1 MSSEQLII
9 SRVKSY
15 LYENQEL
22 YIDITE
28 MADTLQRKYRD
39 YKGKKRGPFRALVRR
54 AYDEITENL
63 AKTQNSQDPW
73 TDDNE
78 IEIESDNQADTV
90 PSEYLQ
96 CYKRKGPDH
105 QNGNSSDK
113 ELIDISSDD
122 DQDKNTSTVV
132 NKSSDILSQGVQP
145 AKKARLS
152 PSISNASINNRLN
165 VPWPDITIHKTT
177 NVPPVKSNQSNQLN
191 PWHQSSQSSHVSH
204 ASHASHSSHSNQ
216 VNEVNQFNQSNQQKH
231 SNNSSQSH
239 QSGKLKKKLKDKDI
253 ESTIQD
259 VIISKKEK
267 QATVPK
273 VDFSDIGGNSKILE
287 NIVKLMIHV
296 KQPETYAKLKITP
309 PRGCLLH
316 GPPGCGKSILVSAIA
331 GEFNVPL
338 LKVAAP
344 ELIRGISGES
354 EQRIRELFEQAASIA
369 PCILFFDE
377 IDAIAPQRAV
387 AQRAMESRIVTQL
400 LACMDDLS
408 PRVLV
413 FGATNRLDAIDPAL
427 RRSGRFDKEISLGIP
442 NKEAR
447 EAILKIHTSGVK
459 ISPKVSLK
467 TLALLTPGFVGADLV
482 AFIRE
487 AAVNCVYRMFYDLK
501 REQNKDVP
509 RPTPMQVEKD
519 SDVDIADVII
529 DDDIIVEPTTSSSSS
544 TRKADKLTASS
555 SEKSKISD
563 DSEQLNVSLKSV
575 EELSPKP
582 TPGTSA
588 VEMESTVT
596 ESTPNTSLADNKP
609 MEVTS
614 ISASETK
621 ATETLNTPDVETKSA
636 EASTTSVA
644 EIKSTETPKPSEEEI
659 KTTDDPCSSVA
670 EAKSSEGGI
679 SVAKTTITDVPSTSA
694 AEIKKTEVTNTSA
707 AETKKTEIASTSEIE
722 TKSTE
727 GAITSV
733 DENKSTEV
741 ASTSA
746 AETIDIEAP
755 SNSNAVIKSTEVA
768 ETQLTEIAETQYETA
783 NEIESNTMINEVE
796 MRSPIEEP
804 PLKIESPNKFKDILS
819 WLRNDSLL
827 TPEQLDLLTIEEQD
841 FELALKDVQPSA
853 KREGFA
859 TVPDVTWD
867 DIGSLQHIREELQ
880 MAILAPVKL
889 SDEFDN
895 LGLEASTGVLLC
907 GPPGCGKTLLAKAI
921 ANEAGI
927 NFISVKGP
935 ELLNMYVGESERA
948 VRQCFLR
955 ARNSSPC
962 VIFFDELD
970 ALCPKRSEGD
980 NSASSRVVNQLLTE
994 MDGVEG
1000 RKNVF
1005 ILAASNRPDIID
1017 PAVLRPGRLGKI
1029 LYVGLPN
1036 PNDRVDILTALTKNG
1051 TKPKLAADVDL
1062 KALAER
1068 CAGYTG
1074 ADLAAFVHE
1083 AGVEKVREIMRGAF
1097 GPTEVCAR
1105 HFEAAF
1111 VKIKPS
1117 VTEKDIKHYE
1127 KLRLR
1132 YAAKTTD
1139 TTDVQMKLE
1148 IPEAE
1153 MEAME
1158 T

>member
-1 MSSEQLII
+1 
-9 SRVKSY
+9 
-15 LYENQEL
+15 
-22 YIDITE
+22 

-96 CYKRKGPDH
+96 CYKRKEPDH

-122 DQDKNTSTVV
+122 DQDKSTSTVV
-132 NKSSDILSQGVQP
+132 NKSSGVLSQGAQP
-145 AKKARLS
+145 TKKARLS
-152 PSISNASINNRLN
+152 PSVSNPSLNSRLN

-191 PWHQSSQSSHVSH
+191 PWHQSSQSSY
-204 ASHASHSSHSNQ
+204 ASHASHTSHSNQ
-216 VNEVNQFNQSNQQKH
+216 VNEVNQLNQLNQQKL

-239 QSGKLKKKLKDKDI
+239 QTGKLKKKLKDKDT

-267 QATVPK
+267 QAPATVPK
-273 VDFSDIGGNSKILE
+273 VNFSDIGGNSKILE
-287 NIVKLMIHV
+287 TIVKLMIHV

-309 PRGCLLH
+309 PKGCILH
-316 GPPGCGKSILVSAIA
+316 GPPGCGKSLLVSAIA
-331 GEFNVPL
+331 GQKLQLLMFLVPL
-338 LKVAAP
+338 QQKLNRQKLLVLLQQKLKKQKL
-344 ELIRGISGES
+344 LI
-354 EQRIRELFEQAASIA
+354 
-369 PCILFFDE
+369 
-377 IDAIAPQRAV
+377 
-387 AQRAMESRIVTQL
+387 L
-400 LACMDDLS
+400 LQQ
-408 PRVLV
+408 
-413 FGATNRLDAIDPAL
+413 
-427 RRSGRFDKEISLGIP
+427 K
-442 NKEAR
+442 
-447 EAILKIHTSGVK
+447 
-459 ISPKVSLK
+459 LK
-467 TLALLTPGFVGADLV
+467 TE
-482 AFIRE
+482 I
-487 AAVNCVYRMFYDLK
+487 
-501 REQNKDVP
+501 
-509 RPTPMQVEKD
+509 
-519 SDVDIADVII
+519 
-529 DDDIIVEPTTSSSSS
+529 
-544 TRKADKLTASS
+544 
-555 SEKSKISD
+555 
-563 DSEQLNVSLKSV
+563 
-575 EELSPKP
+575 
-582 TPGTSA
+582 
-588 VEMESTVT
+588 
-596 ESTPNTSLADNKP
+596 
-609 MEVTS
+609 
-614 ISASETK
+614 
-621 ATETLNTPDVETKSA
+621 
-636 EASTTSVA
+636 ASTSV
-644 EIKSTETPKPSEEEI
+644 
-659 KTTDDPCSSVA
+659 
-670 EAKSSEGGI
+670 
-679 SVAKTTITDVPSTSA
+679 
-694 AEIKKTEVTNTSA
+694 
-707 AETKKTEIASTSEIE
+707 AETKKTEIASTSEVE

-755 SNSNAVIKSTEVA
+755 STSTAVIKSTEVA

-804 PLKIESPNKFKDILS
+804 LLKIESPNKFEDILS

-827 TPEQLDLLTIEEQD
+827 TPEQLELLTIEEQD
-841 FELALKDVQPSA
+841 FELALKNVQPSA

-880 MAILAPVKL
+880 MAILAPVKF
-889 SDEFDN
+889 SDDFEN

-955 ARNSSPC
+955 ARNSAPC

-980 NSASSRVVNQLLTE
+980 SSASSRVVNQLLTE

-1036 PNDRVDILTALTKNG
+1036 PNDRVDILTAVTKNG

-1083 AGVEKVREIMRGAF
+1083 AGVEKVREIMQGAF

-1111 VKIKPS
+1111 AKIKPS

-1132 YAAKTTD
+1132 YAVNTTD

-1153 MEAME
+1153 IEAME